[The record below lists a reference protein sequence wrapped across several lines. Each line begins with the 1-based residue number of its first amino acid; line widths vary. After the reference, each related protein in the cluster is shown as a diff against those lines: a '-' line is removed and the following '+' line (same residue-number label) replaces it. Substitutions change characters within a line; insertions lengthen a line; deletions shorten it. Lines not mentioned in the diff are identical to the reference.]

1 METRFQYILLKFS
14 ICLKIVLLCL
24 TFFGTASS
32 ALAKEGK
39 NSGKLRINS
48 ELFDIGVTTGIIN
61 IEDFP
66 SEFIVGANITFK
78 ASENFF
84 LQYNYVQA
92 SVSNSAFENNP
103 AFTTLDLGDDRD
115 FTHFDLLVGYNIFQ
129 GEFFASE
136 DRAHLSSLYV
146 VGGVGDTDF
155 GGEDDFTYTIGVG
168 YQIEFFRRYLLRFDY
183 RDYIYQTSLVV
194 GDDEDTVHN
203 TQISVGLG
211 YLF

>member
-1 METRFQYILLKFS
+1 METRFQYILLKTY
-14 ICLKIVLLCL
+14 ILLKIAVLC
-24 TFFGTASS
+24 TVFVSVARP
-32 ALAKEGK
+32 AYAKEDK
-39 NSGKLRINS
+39 NAGKLRINS
-48 ELFDIGVTTGIIN
+48 ELFDIGVTTGVIN

-103 AFTTLDLGDDRD
+103 AFTVLDLGDERD
-115 FTHFDLLVGYNIFQ
+115 FKHFDLLVGYNLFQ

-136 DRAHLSSLYV
+136 DNAHLSSLYV

-155 GGEDDFTYTIGVG
+155 GGEENFTYTIGMG
-168 YQIEFFRRYLLRFDY
+168 YQIEFFRRYLVRFDY
-183 RDYIYQTSLVV
+183 RDYIYKTSLVV
-194 GDDEDTVHN
+194 GNEEDTVHN
-203 TQISVGLG
+203 TQISLGVG